1 MIRKKLKEFT
11 WGYISDRQPQS
22 AAAMKYGMIANAS
35 MRPKKEKTNL
45 HLLGAVKI
53 RMTYSSRKTPLELFP
68 TQTILQNGRRLCRPK
83 WYKWL
88 SQSDDSFC

>member
-53 RMTYSSRKTPLELFP
+53 RMTYSIKKNTTRAVSNTNH
-68 TQTILQNGRRLCRPK
+68 TPK
-83 WYKWL
+83 WYTLVPAKVV
-88 SQSDDSFC
+88 QVAEPIR